1 MNLKRENGMKKKRVE
16 FKNFLFNV
24 NRFFFFLFLFLFH
37 VNSFMNDKGVEFDK
51 TNICAKCVRERERE
65 RERERF

>member
-1 MNLKRENGMKKKRVE
+1 MKKKRVE

-24 NRFFFFLFLFLFH
+24 NRVFFFLFH

-51 TNICAKCVRERERE
+51 TNICAKCV
-65 RERERF
+65 

>member
-1 MNLKRENGMKKKRVE
+1 MKKKRVE

-24 NRFFFFLFLFLFH
+24 NRVFFFFFLFR

-65 RERERF
+65 RERF

>member
-1 MNLKRENGMKKKRVE
+1 MKKKRVE

-24 NRFFFFLFLFLFH
+24 NRVFFLFFFLFH

-51 TNICAKCVRERERE
+51 KYICAKCVCVCERERE